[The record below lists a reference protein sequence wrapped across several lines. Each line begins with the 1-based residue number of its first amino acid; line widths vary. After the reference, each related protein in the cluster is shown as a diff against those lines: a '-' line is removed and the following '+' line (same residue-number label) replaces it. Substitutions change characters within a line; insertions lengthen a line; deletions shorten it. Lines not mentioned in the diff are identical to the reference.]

1 MHVITELS
9 FRVNMKMSEEVTG
22 LDDKDGQLSTW
33 SESAS
38 STEPAGSGP
47 GPGRSAMG
55 ASPPPGGTPRYQH
68 LPGNPDSITYFILL
82 NTFYVVRK
90 GKVLSLHD
98 TAMLLC
104 FCFCLISQLLC
115 NLAIKSRALRPGL
128 LNPDLECSERVIS
141 IIV

>member
-1 MHVITELS
+1 MHVITELR

-22 LDDKDGQLSTW
+22 LDYKDDPLSTC

-38 STEPAGSGP
+38 STERADSGP
-47 GPGRSAMG
+47 GPGRSVTG

-68 LPGNPDSITYFILL
+68 LPGIPDSITYFILL

-90 GKVLSLHD
+90 GKVLSLND

-128 LNPDLECSERVIS
+128 LNPDLECSERVI
-141 IIV
+141 V

>member
-1 MHVITELS
+1 
-9 FRVNMKMSEEVTG
+9 MSEEVTG
-22 LDDKDGQLSTW
+22 LDYKDGQLSTW

-38 STEPAGSGP
+38 STVRAGSGP
-47 GPGRSAMG
+47 GHGKSVTG
-55 ASPPPGGTPRYQH
+55 ASPHPGGTPRYPH
-68 LPGNPDSITYFILL
+68 PRGNPDSITYFILL

-128 LNPDLECSERVIS
+128 LNPDLECSERVI
-141 IIV
+141 V